1 MKHLVV
7 IILLAISSITVEAQ
21 ELQCAVS
28 VVHRQI
34 QGTNTSVFKTLEN
47 SITEFMNGRK
57 WTDDAFNPNERITCN
72 ILINLSEHEGTQFQ
86 GSITIQARRPIHG
99 SSYNTS
105 LINYRDNDFTFNYTE
120 FESLNFNENTFDS
133 NLTSIL
139 AFYAYYILALDYDS
153 FSPSGGTAFYRLT
166 EKIVNNAQNTTSKG
180 WKPLENNKNRYWMAE
195 QAMHSDFKNYR
206 KFYYDYHRQGLDMMS
221 KSSDEGLKKTTN
233 ALALLESVQQLRP
246 ASITLQILFDS
257 KYDEIVQMLEKAA
270 PSTKEEMARLLKRI
284 DPGHTQNYNSIT
296 Q

>member
-1 MKHLVV
+1 MRQ
-7 IILLAISSITVEAQ
+7 LLITLLFAISTLTGVAQ

-57 WTDDAFNPNERITCN
+57 WTNDSFKPNERITCN
-72 ILINLSEHEGTQFQ
+72 ILINLSEYEGTQFQ
-86 GSITIQARRPIHG
+86 GSISIQARRPVYG

-105 LINYRDNDFTFNYTE
+105 LINFRDNDFTFNYTE
-120 FESLNFNENTFDS
+120 FEPLIFNENSFDS

-139 AFYAYYILALDYDS
+139 AFYAYYILGLDYDS
-153 FSPSGGTAFYRLT
+153 FTPSGGTPYFRLA
-166 EKIVNNAQNTTSKG
+166 EKIVSNAQNSSNNG

-195 QAMHSDFKNYR
+195 QVSHSDFKNYR
-206 KFYYDYHRQGLDMMS
+206 KFYYEYHRLGLDVMS
-221 KSSDEGLKKTTN
+221 SSTEKGVQKTTE
-233 ALALLESVQQLRP
+233 ALSLLEEVQKLRP

-257 KYDEIVQMLEKAA
+257 KFDEIVQMLSNANDA
-270 PSTKEEMARLLKRI
+270 TKDEMVNLLRRI
-284 DPGHTQNYNSIT
+284 DPGHTQNYNDISK
-296 Q
+296 